1 MTVRRID
8 EFTIALEGVCPVAD
22 AEVLRQ
28 HLVSAESAKIDLTA
42 CEHAHT
48 AVVQVLLASFCWL
61 PNAKWMARQD
71 RYFSKSSS
79 SVELPVRNEPPDDKK
94 SLRLKE
100 PFALS
105 GVISGL
111 GFS

>member
-48 AVVQVLLASFCWL
+48 AVVQVLLASEREVDGEAGSLF
-61 PNAKWMARQD
+61 
-71 RYFSKSSS
+71 FE
-79 SVELPVRNEPPDDKK
+79 ELLERRASRTEFRPR
-94 SLRLKE
+94 
-100 PFALS
+100 AT
-105 GVISGL
+105 
-111 GFS
+111 

>member
-48 AVVQVLLASFCWL
+48 AVVQVLLASEREVDGEAGSLFFKKFL
-61 PNAKWMARQD
+61 ERQAS
-71 RYFSKSSS
+71 RT
-79 SVELPVRNEPPDDKK
+79 ELRPQ
-94 SLRLKE
+94 
-100 PFALS
+100 AT
-105 GVISGL
+105 
-111 GFS
+111 